1 MIMELLVP
9 IVIAIITSVVG
20 PAIVEW
26 VKKRRENKPKD
37 PLGDAIQ
44 HNEVIEQQ
52 LDAMLNELDCN
63 QIYIAQFHNGG
74 HFYPTGKSIQKFS
87 IFYEVTTPDAPSIK
101 GIFQNIPA
109 SLFSKPLAL
118 LYEKGEIAVEDTITM
133 SADLGLES
141 FCPNHTYKS
150 VYLLTLTDLDGR
162 IIGVMGIYYTERK
175 HKITKDEWI
184 FIRQKIGAIGNL
196 LSNYLNNKK
205 N

>member
-1 MIMELLVP
+1 MELLVP

>member
-1 MIMELLVP
+1 MELLVP

-101 GIFQNIPA
+101 SIFQNIPA

-175 HKITKDEWI
+175 HKITKEEWI

>member
-1 MIMELLVP
+1 MELLAP